1 MPLQVPVHF
10 DIKSVQFFQDG
21 NRKVSDVVVT
31 LTEVLASSL
40 ADIVQI
46 HKIISFNKESVKMNI
61 ECHNWLFRK
70 VLRFKPYE

>member
-10 DIKSVQFFQDG
+10 DIKSVHFVQDG

-46 HKIISFNKESVKMNI
+46 HKIISFNKESLIMNI